1 VLHFMLLSM
10 LRRAFCKRSVEIK
23 SVRIK
28 HIRTAHI
35 CIDAS
40 GDWRQSGRRCRTSCC
55 CPISTYALCM
65 DYAIIIE
72 EQWNAQWRFD
82 YELGLRDGRATIA
95 TLLPVSWYLT
105 RAAALALGKP

>member
-1 VLHFMLLSM
+1 MLHFMLLSM

-55 CPISTYALCM
+55 CPISRYALCM

-82 YELGLRDGRATIA
+82 YELGRK
-95 TLLPVSWYLT
+95 SHHSH
-105 RAAALALGKP
+105 AAARVLVLDTRCCVGAG